1 MYNHYNSLALKIADG
16 DQQKA
21 DYILNCSV
29 YEFYY
34 RYKNI
39 QDFIAWKNEQSKPKP
54 EH

>member
-1 MYNHYNSLALKIADG
+1 MYQHFTGLSLKLADG

-21 DYILNCSV
+21 DYILDCSV

-39 QDFIAWKNEQSKPKP
+39 QEFITWKNKST
-54 EH
+54 